1 MDNNV
6 LQHLHDERW
15 LSGLCSVFPNT
26 AGVLFTEDVLNCAPD
41 RFTARIVELMK
52 VLKDLNAG
60 KYERTMV
67 SQQEKGTHES

>member
-1 MDNNV
+1 MSDSIGMMSSAC
-6 LQHLHDERW
+6 L
-15 LSGLCSVFPNT
+15 GCVFPNT
-26 AGVLFTEDVLNCAPD
+26 AVCCSLSCVELCPD

-67 SQQEKGTHES
+67 SQQEKGTRDS